1 MKMIIMKKKYS
12 SHWVSSKQPRKQRKY
27 RYNAPLH
34 RRQAMVS
41 AHLSKELRKA
51 YKRRSMTLRKG
62 DEVRIM
68 KGEFRGTFGKIEDI
82 DLQKL
87 KVTIENVKKR
97 KITGQEM
104 PARLDPSNLL
114 ITKLE
119 LGDKKRLRRK

>member
-51 YKRRSMTLRKG
+51 YKRRAMTLRKG